1 VHEIGRK
8 KREGALETKVRGCCF
23 EWRCPTL
30 PKGVRSLCDIEKTE
44 AFQQQASTMR
54 LVNRTE
60 NRENVIDLDQT
71 AGLTHP

>member
-1 VHEIGRK
+1 M
-8 KREGALETKVRGCCF
+8 ALPP
-23 EWRCPTL
+23 PTL

-60 NRENVIDLDQT
+60 NRDNVIDLDQT